1 MSSHSSGWAARL
13 LKPGL
18 AVMQRLAFARKLL
31 LMGLVLTLPLGW
43 LMGYAVL
50 NLNTRLADTRAERLG
65 SDVVAATLE
74 VGLLTQTHRGQVNM
88 ALAQV
93 PDMAAPLQATRA
105 SLKAAVDELDQA
117 TSAAAGLDLQP
128 AWGPIR
134 TELLK
139 LAEGRHPAE
148 APASFALHSRQVA
161 ALSTMAT
168 LAAERSGL
176 LLDPEA
182 ATFHLM
188 HLAVEHA
195 LPWTEALGRMRGQG
209 AALLQR
215 GETDL
220 RAWLPV
226 AAQQALLLDHLDSVA
241 AIVGAA
247 ERAGEPVPPGFTQA
261 IDAARGFSDRAQAFW
276 STGPGQG
283 LAGSDPKAFFAA
295 GTQAIQQAAGIGRH
309 ASTRLSS
316 LLDERARH
324 LQRQF
329 LLACAMSL
337 GAILGIGYLALA
349 FFHASVGT
357 LRAVQKS
364 VTELAAGNFT
374 AQPPVR
380 GSDELARVG
389 HTLDGMAGQ
398 LSEMVADIRSNAS
411 MVTEA
416 GLRLAADTRALSER
430 TESQAASLEE
440 TSASVQELTSALST
454 MATGAQAADDLAAR
468 VRALA
473 EAGGDAIQNSVTTMQ
488 DIQTSSRRVH
498 EIIGVIEGIAFQTN
512 LLALN
517 AAVEAARAGEQG
529 RGFAVV
535 AAEVRSLAQRSSASA
550 REIKTLIGESVRHV
564 DAGVKQV
571 GGASQSFSDIVGGI
585 REVASQVGTIA
596 SSAREQSSGLAQI
609 SQAVHQIDTLT
620 QQNAQMVE
628 QALSSS
634 TQLSHR
640 ADKLAGA
647 VASFRLR
654 QGSADEALALVKKAM
669 ALVQQRGSAALAEI
683 TANGSA
689 WTDRDMY
696 VFAFDRQGVYHAFG
710 GNAAKCGTS
719 VREVRGVNGDQLV
732 SDAFERAAQGG
743 GWVDYTFAN
752 PATGQTAW
760 KTSYVEPLN
769 DDLVL
774 GCGVYKRLD
783 DTGSA
788 PGASAPAAAGNH
800 AGRPAAARPAP
811 AASPRRPA
819 TATA

>member
-1 MSSHSSGWAARL
+1 MSSPSFQWSARL

-18 AVMQRLAFARKLL
+18 AVMQRLPFGKKLL
-31 LMGLVLTLPLGW
+31 LMGLVLALPLGW

-50 NLNTRLADTRAERLG
+50 NLNSRLAGTQAERLG
-65 SDVVAATLE
+65 SDVVAATLAAG
-74 VGLLTQTHRGQVNM
+74 VLTQTHRGQLNL
-88 ALAQV
+88 ALAQA

-105 SLKAAVDELDQA
+105 DLKAAVDALD
-117 TSAAAGLDLQP
+117 SRIAAAPALELQT
-128 AWGPIR
+128 AWAPLR
-134 TELLK
+134 SDLLK
-139 LAEGRHPAE
+139 LSEGRHPAD
-148 APASFALHSRQVA
+148 ATASFELHTRQVS
-161 ALSTMAT
+161 ALSALAT
-168 LAAERSGL
+168 LSAERSGL

-182 ATFHLM
+182 NTFYLM
-188 HLAVEHA
+188 LLAVEHT

-226 AAQQALLLDHLDSVA
+226 VAEQALLLDHLESASDIVA
-241 AIVGAA
+241 AA
-247 ERAGEPVPPGFTQA
+247 ERAGEAVPPGFTQA
-261 IDAARGFSDRAQAFW
+261 VKAARSFNQRAQALV
-276 STGPGQG
+276 GQG
-283 LAGSDPKAFFAA
+283 QAGTEARAFFEA
-295 GTQAIQQAAGIGRH
+295 GTQAIQQAAAVGQH
-309 ASTRLSS
+309 ATTRLAS
-316 LLDERARH
+316 LLDERAAH
-324 LQRQF
+324 LRTQL

-337 GAILGIGYLALA
+337 GALLGIGYLALA
-349 FFHASVGT
+349 FYHASVGT
-357 LRAVQKS
+357 LRDVQVL
-364 VTELAAGNFT
+364 VTELAAGNFST
-374 AQPPVR
+374 RPPVV
-380 GSDELARVG
+380 GQDELAHVG
-389 HTLDGMAGQ
+389 RTLDTMAGQ

-416 GLRLAADTRALSER
+416 GMRLATDTRALSER

-440 TSASVQELTSALST
+440 TSASVQELTSALNT
-454 MATGAQAADDLAAR
+454 MATTAQAADTLAAR
-468 VRALA
+468 VRTMA
-473 EAGGDAIQNSVTTMQ
+473 EAGGEAIRNSVSTMQ

-585 REVASQVGTIA
+585 REVASQVGSIA
-596 SSAREQSSGLAQI
+596 SNAMEQSSGLAQI
-609 SQAVHQIDTLT
+609 SQAVNQIDELT

-634 TQLSHR
+634 TQLSRR
-640 ADKLAGA
+640 AEKLAGA

-654 QGSADEALALVKKAM
+654 QGSADEALALVKRAM
-669 ALVQQRGSAALAEI
+669 DLVRKRGSAALAEI
-683 TANGSA
+683 TANGSD

-696 VFAFDRQGVYHAFG
+696 VFAFDRHGVYQAFG
-710 GNAAKCGTS
+710 GNKAKCGTS
-719 VREVRGVNGDQLV
+719 VREVRGVDGDQLV

-752 PATGQTAW
+752 PTTGQTAW
-760 KTSYVEPLN
+760 KTSYVEPVN
-769 DDLVL
+769 ADLVL
-774 GCGVYKRLD
+774 GCGVYKRID
-783 DTGSA
+783 DVASGTPPPA
-788 PGASAPAAAGNH
+788 PEAASS
-800 AGRPAAARPAP
+800 ARPAVAR
-811 AASPRRPA
+811 AATAPQRRPA
-819 TATA
+819 TAAA